1 MNYRS
6 TRNSAL
12 NVTSAHAITKGL
24 SDEGGLDVPREHSPQ
39 LGKDEILAM
48 CDMSYAVQGFRSFQP
63 SADGLHR

>member
-24 SDEGGLDVPREHSPQ
+24 SDEGGLYVPESIPQ
-39 LGKDEILAM
+39 LSKDEILAM
-48 CDMSYAVQGFRSFQP
+48 CDHELCRQGFRGFQP
-63 SADGLHR
+63 SADRLHR